1 MFCTTGSPRVD
12 RAIQRNK
19 QSSAAACIS
28 DMACVDTR
36 NRLARR
42 PELTNRKKNPRGKAC
57 LAWCT
62 RCCAA
67 TAHRTM
73 EDDGHGGGVEFT
85 IIRPEIAICNTSFV
99 HFVGDELY

>member
-1 MFCTTGSPRVD
+1 
-12 RAIQRNK
+12 
-19 QSSAAACIS
+19 
-28 DMACVDTR
+28 MAGVDTR

-73 EDDGHGGGVEFT
+73 EDDGYGGGVEFT

-99 HFVGDELY
+99 HFVVHNCQSKGW